1 MAEIVKKDVGLI
13 LIDPAE
19 ETRYMALLERK
30 EEIDKELQE
39 LKKMIT
45 ERLNEENI
53 KQFKTDNMT
62 ITIIDEQ
69 MKEYFDTDKFR
80 EENPKLYDRYVKFK
94 KTSAQT
100 RILVNKKRGAK

>member
-1 MAEIVKKDVGLI
+1 MAEIVKRDNGLI
-13 LIDPAE
+13 LIAPE
-19 ETRYMALLERK
+19 EENRNMALLERK

-39 LKKMIT
+39 RKKMIT

-53 KQFKTDNMT
+53 KQFKTDKMT
-62 ITIIDEQ
+62 ITIVDEQ

-80 EENPKLYDRYVKFK
+80 AENPKLYDRYVNFK

-100 RILVNKKRGAK
+100 RIIVKKKGGEK

>member
-1 MAEIVKKDVGLI
+1 MADIIKRDAGLI
-13 LIDPAE
+13 LIAPE
-19 ETRYMALLERK
+19 EENRYMDLIERK

-62 ITIIDEQ
+62 ITVIDEQ
-69 MKEYFDTDKFR
+69 MKEYFDADKFR

-100 RILVNKKRGAK
+100 RIIVKKKGGAK

>member
-1 MAEIVKKDVGLI
+1 MMAEIVKKDDGLI

-39 LKKMIT
+39 LKKTIT

-100 RILVNKKRGAK
+100 RILIKKKGGC